1 MSISEEATEFPR
13 SGFSLF
19 SGPGGVPLKLEVVLT
34 SSDEVLAL
42 RQRVSELTSQLETLR
57 QRAHRAEYLYG
68 WECTLNDRLLDFC
81 RMNDLKVPH
90 SFFNRPD

>member
-42 RQRVSELTSQLETLR
+42 RQQVRDLTSQLQQMQ
-57 QRAHRAEYLYG
+57 QRVNRAEYAYG

-81 RMNDLKVPH
+81 RVNGLKVPH
-90 SFFNRPD
+90 SLLERPF